1 MVQVKIPNLPGAFLV
16 KRVFVCLLCLLIFLQ
31 LTMAP
36 EYSFGQPPGGRG
48 GPPGRGENRPPEVD
62 SERDFN
68 LLKMKT
74 VLELDRDQI
83 ESVVA
88 RYKKLR
94 SDQFIVVQEVNRGG
108 FGNDSGPPS
117 PEMRAKQE
125 TKLKEKVDPLNALF
139 VADIRAVLNESQRAK
154 FAEVVDELELYPVRG
169 AAQAEALN
177 TPFQL
182 KNSVKFEEVDGLRVV
197 TANGIPDYIPGVFPG
212 RGNPAAI
219 TEQRYVFRMP
229 LKPTLSA
236 TATPHRRLL
245 AGVALNGVVFDP
257 GTAEM
262 WRNDPRS
269 GWRQEAISPLT
280 ISGAKMGLDAS
291 NAHVQPSGAY
301 HYHALP
307 TGLVKRLAKEK
318 GLKVGDAMIQ
328 IGWSPDG
335 FPIYDY
341 HCYSKADDA
350 TSPIKEMHS
359 SYRLRQG
366 NRPDENATP
375 PGPGGAFD
383 GTYTQDFEYVAGSGD
398 LDECNGRYGVTPEF
412 PQGTYYYV
420 VTGEF
425 PYISRMFRG
434 TPNTSFAKNVSHQGV
449 VGPGERRVVGNRVD
463 LKVDVQD
470 LADLKVDDQD
480 QVGLLEGV
488 QVQAPGDP
496 AVLRIQM
503 DGRHPSDEVS
513 C

>member
-1 MVQVKIPNLPGAFLV
+1 
-16 KRVFVCLLCLLIFLQ
+16 
-31 LTMAP
+31 
-36 EYSFGQPPGGRG
+36 
-48 GPPGRGENRPPEVD
+48 
-62 SERDFN
+62 
-68 LLKMKT
+68 
-74 VLELDRDQI
+74 
-83 ESVVA
+83 
-88 RYKKLR
+88 
-94 SDQFIVVQEVNRGG
+94 
-108 FGNDSGPPS
+108 
-117 PEMRAKQE
+117 
-125 TKLKEKVDPLNALF
+125 
-139 VADIRAVLNESQRAK
+139 
-154 FAEVVDELELYPVRG
+154 
-169 AAQAEALN
+169 
-177 TPFQL
+177 
-182 KNSVKFEEVDGLRVV
+182 
-197 TANGIPDYIPGVFPG
+197 
-212 RGNPAAI
+212 
-219 TEQRYVFRMP
+219 MP

-449 VGPGERRVVGNRVD
+449 VGPGERRVVGNLAD